1 MSRDDEHGRL
11 DHTPDYPDEWL
22 VAYLDGML
30 PSEQTQ
36 ALETS
41 LERDASLQNRLMT
54 LDVDRNALA
63 GAFDQAL
70 QEAPVDRL
78 ETRFEETWRTM
89 APPGRTAERERTQ
102 RRGGILSGFMTGL
115 VFASLALVIGFGA
128 GLAVPQ
134 FAPDLF
140 QAAEPR
146 DAPAPVEPT
155 PPAPRRGWI
164 AAVADYIVL
173 YGPQTFAGAGQDPV
187 SLRRDLTRTAAAVGV
202 PLVTD
207 DLIPADLSLK
217 QAQVLRFNDKPL
229 AQIMFADGN
238 GIPIALCIIATE
250 NADRPMR
257 TAEANGLGAAN
268 WIANGHHYL
277 VIGDL
282 PPADITAIADAL
294 AEKTG

>member
-1 MSRDDEHGRL
+1 MSRDDERGRP
-11 DHTPDYPDEWL
+11 DHSPDYPDEWL

-30 PSEQTQ
+30 PEEQTRV
-36 ALETS
+36 LETS

-54 LDVDRNALA
+54 LDVDRNALV
-63 GAFDQAL
+63 GAFGQML
-70 QEAPVDRL
+70 QDAPIERL
-78 ETRFEETWRTM
+78 EARLEETWRSI
-89 APPGRTAERERTQ
+89 APPPRSADKQRTE
-102 RRGGILSGFMTGL
+102 RRGGLFSGFMTGL
-115 VFASLALVIGFGA
+115 AFASLALVIGFGA
-128 GLAVPQ
+128 GLAFPQ
-134 FAPDLF
+134 FMPSAF
-140 QAAEPR
+140 QVAAPR
-146 DAPAPVEPT
+146 DVPAPVEPT

-173 YGPQTFAGAGQDPV
+173 YDPQTFSGAGQDPV

-207 DLIPADLSLK
+207 DLVPADLSLK

-238 GIPIALCIIATE
+238 GTPIALCIIATE
-250 NADRPMR
+250 NPDRPIR
-257 TAEANGLGAAN
+257 TAEANGLAAAN

-282 PPADITAIADAL
+282 PAADVTAIADAL